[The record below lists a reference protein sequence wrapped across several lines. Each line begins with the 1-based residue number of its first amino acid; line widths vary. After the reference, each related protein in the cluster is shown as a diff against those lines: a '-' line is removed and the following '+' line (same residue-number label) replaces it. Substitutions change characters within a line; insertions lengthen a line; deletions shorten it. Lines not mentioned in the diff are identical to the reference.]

1 MGESE
6 EMTKNELK
14 NLEAA
19 AKAGDV
25 QAQLEIGVLY
35 ASGSDG
41 AGKHPRKAKTY
52 LEMAA
57 AAGNT
62 DAMNV
67 LAAMYLSG
75 DGVAKDRELG
85 LKMLAMSAMEGNDEA
100 KKALMKL
107 GVDPKIFTEGSAQQ
121 TASPHTEEM
130 EQAKP
135 MPNFAPVQP
144 IPQQP
149 VYQTSAQVPLQTP
162 AESYDQNDL
171 DSLAAAADLGDIKA
185 MYLLGNHFAASG
197 DIEQAKRC
205 YEEAA
210 VGGNKEAQQALEQ
223 IVSRQIA
230 PEGKAD
236 DSATSC
242 AKLIAGAFILVFVL
256 IGSILVFT
264 GRDSSDSRRSSS
276 AKPAGKQVAG
286 QAEQVIKVGGEMMTV
301 LLDTEGHNDSRGYL
315 QLVKNARGRR
325 FTVIRCTKHGATAL
339 VPMDKNTAT
348 LKQDGKKY
356 RREFEMKIV
365 NDSRD
370 NDARLG
376 RWEGKDHIM
385 YISAVYQSSGNG
397 RIAVGEI
404 KADGQRLSE
413 KSNVDIIE
421 LYLQHLP
428 NFEGKGW

>member
-1 MGESE
+1 
-6 EMTKNELK
+6 MTKSELA
-14 NLEAA
+14 NIEAA

-25 QAQLEIGVLY
+25 QAQFDIGFLY
-35 ASGSDG
+35 AHGLEG

-57 AAGNT
+57 KAGNS
-62 DAMNV
+62 DALHV
-67 LAAMYLSG
+67 LGAMYFTG
-75 DGVAKDRELG
+75 DGLAEDRELG
-85 LKMLAMSAMEGNDEA
+85 LKMMVAAALTGNAAA
-100 KKALMKL
+100 KETLIKL
-107 GVDPKIFTEGSAQQ
+107 GVDPKIFTKEPDQQ
-121 TASPHTEEM
+121 TASLHTEQK

-135 MPNFAPVQP
+135 MPNFAPVQS

-149 VYQTSAQVPLQTP
+149 VYQTSAQVPLQTQ
-162 AESYDQNDL
+162 AKSYDQNDL

-197 DIEQAKRC
+197 DFEQAKRC

-264 GRDSSDSRRSSS
+264 GIDSSDSRRSSS

-286 QAEQVIKVGGEMMTV
+286 QAEQMIRVGGEMMTV
-301 LLDTEGHNDSRGYL
+301 LSDTEGHNDTRGYL
-315 QLVKNARGRR
+315 QLVKNSAGRR
-325 FTVIRCTKHGATAL
+325 FTIIRCTKHEATAL

-404 KADGQRLSE
+404 KADGKRLSE
-413 KSNVDIIE
+413 KSNVDIVE
-421 LYLQHLP
+421 LFLQHLP